1 MAAITHN
8 VLCVCMNSIEVY
20 YLWETHGEMG
30 KKFYLATSQSVAE
43 IKLSI
48 VDAVV
53 KKSLIALIYVVPG
66 SNNLGVEAFGSGT

>member
-8 VLCVCMNSIEVY
+8 VLCVCINSIEVY

-53 KKSLIALIYVVPG
+53 KKCVNSLIYAVRG
-66 SNNLGVEAFGSGT
+66 RQ

>member
-1 MAAITHN
+1 MAATHN
-8 VLCVCMNSIEVY
+8 VLCVCINSIEVLY
-20 YLWETHGEMG
+20 TTTTYLWEMHGEMG

-53 KKSLIALIYVVPG
+53 KKCVNSLIYAVRG
-66 SNNLGVEAFGSGT
+66 RQ

>member
-1 MAAITHN
+1 MVVDLVADKFALLFDLVNNGGYSLCIMC
-8 VLCVCMNSIEVY
+8 VLIQLN
-20 YLWETHGEMG
+20 GEMG

-53 KKSLIALIYVVPG
+53 KKCVNSLIYAVRG
-66 SNNLGVEAFGSGT
+66 RQ